1 MLEYDNKESQ
11 FTKLPFYNY
20 CKAPGDCRAMVCIN
34 NIIFYSNGRK
44 LVALQLKNNNI
55 IYIDVIYESG
65 VDIYSIA
72 TAEIN
77 GLLCFLI
84 VGDEDTCRC
93 IALPQ
98 WFTKEFMPEIVIRD
112 T

>member
-1 MLEYDNKESQ
+1 MI
-11 FTKLPFYNY
+11 
-20 CKAPGDCRAMVCIN
+20 CIN

-55 IYIDVIYESG
+55 RYIDVIYESG

-72 TAEIN
+72 AAEIN
-77 GLLCFLI
+77 GLLCLLI
-84 VGDEDTCRC
+84 AGDEDTCRC

-98 WFTKEFMPEIVIRD
+98 WFTKEFMPEMVIRATQPVYGSRRPLD
-112 T
+112 LTIAPIFTWDNAPVR